1 MATEDGPELVPPAE
15 EVQPGPSQESLKKP
29 TGWNSFFKSV
39 APDVMTELGED
50 AQLGHVSTVVAKM
63 WKKLPADRRKEK
75 AQRTREDIDM
85 GLVENK
91 RCGRCNTSF
100 TRDKDLK
107 YHLKGYMCFNL
118 CFNLCFNHNCGEL
131 IIIDNA

>member
-1 MATEDGPELVPPAE
+1 
-15 EVQPGPSQESLKKP
+15 
-29 TGWNSFFKSV
+29 
-39 APDVMTELGED
+39 MTELGED

-63 WKKLPADRRKEK
+63 WKKLPADRRKDWKEK

-91 RCGRCNTSF
+91 RCDRCNTSF

-107 YHLKGYMCFNL
+107 YHLKGCMECTCTECGDKFSHTIKLKRHMAKLHRKKYTCNHCNMSFSEGRNL
-118 CFNLCFNHNCGEL
+118 TRHQRQKSHN
-131 IIIDNA
+131 